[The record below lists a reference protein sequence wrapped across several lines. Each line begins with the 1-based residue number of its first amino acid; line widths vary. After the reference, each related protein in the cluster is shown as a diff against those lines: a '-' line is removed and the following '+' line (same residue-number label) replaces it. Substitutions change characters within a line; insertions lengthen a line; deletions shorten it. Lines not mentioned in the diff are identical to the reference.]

1 MIEVCM
7 GGKCK
12 KSGALKVM
20 EEFEKKVGIE
30 GAVVGCKCMGKCR
43 DGPNVRLVSHSNKED
58 DLVRPVTNPLCLGV
72 GLEDVDTIVT
82 NFLVEKDMNLLAA

>member
-12 KSGALKVM
+12 KSGALEVK
-20 EEFEKKVGIE
+20 EKFEKKVSIE

-43 DGPNVRLVSHSNKED
+43 DGPNARLVNLSNKED
-58 DLVRPVTNPLCLGV
+58 DLVRPLTNPLCLGV
-72 GLEDVDTIVT
+72 GLEDVKSIVS
-82 NFLVEKDMNLLAA
+82 NFLGEKDANLLAA